1 MSDKDVVG
9 QFNKITKKCGL
20 KPNQK
25 YDVIVI
31 DPPWNQGKTSKRGVR
46 PNQTTKLDY
55 KTLLL
60 DEIKLLPV
68 DKWSNEQSFIFLWV
82 TNSKDKKTKTPII
95 RMGFELLEH
104 WGFTYYTTIT
114 WDKKTGPCPFSPF
127 QVSTE
132 HVLFGYKGKVNFNK
146 ASLGKM
152 KTCFT
157 ESSSAHSVKPN
168 SFYQNIN
175 QHFLGKKLDVFARQE
190 REGFDGWGDEYK
202 KITTTIKKPTKL
214 YPKSQQAQTELK
226 L

>member
-1 MSDKDVVG
+1 MDKYNLLKNFNSISKRCNISDD
-9 QFNKITKKCGL
+9 NS
-20 KPNQK
+20 
-25 YDVIVI
+25 YDVLVI

-55 KTLLL
+55 KTLMF
-60 DEIKLLPV
+60 DEIKLLPAE
-68 DKWSNEQSFIFLWV
+68 KWSKDNSFIFLWV

-95 RMGFELLEH
+95 KMGFELLEH

-132 HVLFGYKGKVNFNK
+132 HILFGYKGKVNFNK
-146 ASLGKM
+146 ASLGRM

-157 ESSSAHSVKPN
+157 EASTAHSVKPE
-168 SFYQNIN
+168 SFYENISKY
-175 QHFLGKKLDVFARQE
+175 FLGKKLDVFARQK
-190 REGFDGWGDEYK
+190 RAGFDGWGDEYK
-202 KITTTIKKPTKL
+202 KLNTTIKKPRKL
-214 YPKSQQAQTELK
+214 HPKSLKGQPELK